1 MFNSVLFVQQV
12 ARYGLGDFD
21 LFVQHVARYMTL
33 F

>member
-1 MFNSVLFVQQV
+1 VQQV
-12 ARYGLGDFD
+12 ARYGLGNFA